1 MAGTFGYELDVTRLS
16 EEEKDQVRQQIVRF
30 KEYYNL
36 IQDGEYYRLLPPSG
50 RQCTVWEMADPEGRE
65 ALVSAVYHHVGPNEE
80 PVIVKVQ
87 GLKAESRYQ
96 MRLNTDDAGKMQ
108 DCGRKW
114 FEQRLP
120 YGYKD
125 GETITGAALQQCG
138 LVIPEAMEEYQAW
151 QIHIVEVL

>member
-16 EEEKDQVRQQIVRF
+16 EEEMDQVRKQIVRF

-36 IQDGEYYRLLPPSG
+36 IQYGEYYRLLPPSD
-50 RQCTVWEMADPEGRE
+50 RQCTVWEMADPEGGE
-65 ALVSAVYHHVGPNEE
+65 ALVSAVYHHAGPNEE

-87 GLKAESRYQ
+87 GLKAESSYQ
-96 MRLNTDDAGKMQ
+96 MRLNMDDAENVKDWEREQ
-108 DCGRKW
+108 
-114 FEQRLP
+114 FEKRLP

-138 LVIPEAMEEYQAW
+138 LVIPEALEEYQAW
-151 QIHIVEVL
+151 QIHIVEVS